1 EAGVAF
7 EGECGGRRLECDGE
21 ARGSASEQK
30 ERRGNRKIN
39 ANAFAMPYASGRNRC
54 VGVEGRPFRLAVE
67 AGDDVR
73 ILAVDDAYDPAVANL
88 QRSERIGRQLAGVR
102 LGWIGL
108 DHSAGGVHRA
118 GDAAARGNGRCKQP
132 VRAPLDPERGP
143 DEMGCLEHDVAT
155 QGCKGGK
162 VDLDAFGLHHWR
174 RVRLGPFRKRHVGQ
188 YGAEFRPHLDLR
200 RGVYVH
206 PEAAPGAHLPGNAIT
221 HDARRRKIGKH
232 GKGQRGDN
240 QHYAD
245 CPDCTPDPRRGPFA
259 SSRSCSADLAR
270 KGVAGDNAFSSLCG
284 PAMANAHIRLPGIA
298 AICFSGSAQLKEETM
313 SNETPLWI
321 PSRDRVAS
329 APLTAFAKAAADLN
343 GGSFKSYSDL
353 HRWSVENRA
362 AFWSLVWDFCG
373 VV

>member
-1 EAGVAF
+1 GNNRQGIREGKFERTHAWVLVHRELGSAELYPPGLAGYLADERNRTDSTTGSWTGPEPLQNPAQRRRGKLRLAIEKGILGEAGVAF

-67 AGDDVR
+67 AGDDGR

-88 QRSERIGRQLAGVR
+88 QRSDRSGRQRAGAR

-132 VRAPLDPERGP
+132 VRAPLDPESGP

-200 RGVYVH
+200 RAVYVH
-206 PEAAPGAHLPGNAIT
+206 PEAAP
-221 HDARRRKIGKH
+221 
-232 GKGQRGDN
+232 
-240 QHYAD
+240 
-245 CPDCTPDPRRGPFA
+245 
-259 SSRSCSADLAR
+259 
-270 KGVAGDNAFSSLCG
+270 
-284 PAMANAHIRLPGIA
+284 
-298 AICFSGSAQLKEETM
+298 
-313 SNETPLWI
+313 
-321 PSRDRVAS
+321 
-329 APLTAFAKAAADLN
+329 
-343 GGSFKSYSDL
+343 
-353 HRWSVENRA
+353 
-362 AFWSLVWDFCG
+362 
-373 VV
+373 